1 MFSKP
6 DCGWVKF
13 TLGDFKARPSYL
25 TDIPIDCVN
34 AFIST
39 MENNLPASVW
49 FDEEGSE
56 VLLVLSE
63 YNSVFIIHN
72 IYDEPAKMNIILIIE
87 SLHLNF

>member
-25 TDIPIDCVN
+25 TDRPIDCVN

-39 MENNLPASVW
+39 MENNLPTSVW

-72 IYDEPAKMNIILIIE
+72 ISDEPAKMNIILVIE
-87 SLHLNF
+87 SLQLNF